1 MSVDNE
7 LREMEI
13 IRRVSEEAIEE
24 MNLKSQKFS
33 AIKDFLYWIEIMKNK
48 LLKYMN

>member
-7 LREMEI
+7 FREMEI

-33 AIKDFLYWIEIMKNK
+33 AIKDFLHWIELMRNK

>member
-1 MSVDNE
+1 VSVNNE

-13 IRRVSEEAIEE
+13 IRKVSEEAIKE

-33 AIKDFLYWIEIMKNK
+33 AIKDFLYWIELMRNK

>member
-7 LREMEI
+7 FREMEI

-24 MNLKSQKFS
+24 MNLKSKKFS
-33 AIKDFLYWIEIMKNK
+33 AIKDFLYWIELMKNK